1 MPNIDFLN
9 LFDGE
14 TLNDWKMA
22 GKGSFAVLQKENVL
36 QTQEG
41 MGLLWYYKRKF
52 KDFILE
58 LEWKTSSKGD
68 NSGVFVRFPNPGND
82 PYVAAGYGYEI
93 QIDDLAQPDGKP
105 IHGTGAIYE
114 TAAPSIMNSK
124 PTEQLNSLQI
134 TAKKQKYTVMV
145 NSIVV
150 ISNFTGNRSL
160 EGYIGLQNHDNRS
173 KVFYRNIKVGEIL

>member
-1 MPNIDFLN
+1 VSIISFLN

-14 TLNDWKMA
+14 PLNGWKMA
-22 GKGSFAVLQKENVL
+22 GKGSFAVLQKGGVL
-36 QTQEG
+36 QTQGG

-58 LEWKTSSKGD
+58 LEWKASSKGD
-68 NSGVFVRFPNPGND
+68 NSGIFVRFPNPGND
-82 PYVAAGYGYEI
+82 PYIAVRYGYEI

-124 PTEQLNSLQI
+124 PSGQWNSLQI
-134 TAKKQKYTVMV
+134 IAKNQKYTITV
-145 NSIVV
+145 NGIVV
-150 ISNFTGNRSL
+150 ISNFIGNREL
-160 EGYIGLQNHDNRS
+160 EGYIGLQNHDDRS
-173 KVFYRNIKVGEIL
+173 KVFFRNITVKEII

>member
-1 MPNIDFLN
+1 MSITNFLD

-14 TLNDWKMA
+14 TLKGWKMA

-36 QTQEG
+36 RTQGG
-41 MGLLWYYKRKF
+41 MGLLWYRKRKF

-58 LEWKTSSKGD
+58 LEWKASSKGD
-68 NSGVFVRFPNPGND
+68 NSGVFIRFPNLVND
-82 PYVAAGYGYEI
+82 PHIAVRYGYEI

-114 TAAPSIMNSK
+114 IAAPSIMNSK
-124 PTEQLNSLQI
+124 PTRQWNSLQI
-134 TAKKQKYTVMV
+134 KAENQKYSVTV
-145 NSIVV
+145 NGIVV
-150 ISNFTGNRSL
+150 ISNFTGSRSL

-173 KVFYRNIKVGEIL
+173 KVFFRNIRVGEIL